1 MAKIIL
7 EFVTVEKVG
16 NGFCTLV
23 EEFQKQ
29 DGSRG
34 KQFYKAWSK
43 TPVNVGDTVHCQ
55 GLMSAKPAVD
65 FATGL
70 ERKWTDR
77 AGKEHTSVEV
87 NVNDAVINVIG
98 KAVSKE
104 NMPF

>member
-1 MAKIIL
+1 MAKITL

-34 KQFYKAWSK
+34 KQYFKAW
-43 TPVNVGDTVHCQ
+43 TRDAVEVGQVVHCS

-77 AGKEHTSVEV
+77 QGKEHTSVEV
-87 NVNDAVINVIG
+87 HVNDASINIIG
-98 KAVSKE
+98 KPVPKE
-104 NMPF
+104 NLPF